1 MQLREEA
8 RINHRR
14 EQLELRKQRI
24 HGSNRSNGL
33 EDLQF
38 INQQVEEKR
47 KKKEQEQEIA
57 DLESK
62 FMLSSSRVK
71 SIGGG
76 TWL

>member
-1 MQLREEA
+1 MQLKEEA
-8 RINHRR
+8 RIKHRR

-47 KKKEQEQEIA
+47 KKKEYELEIA

-62 FMLSSSRVK
+62 FHALLFESSRLD
-71 SIGGG
+71 
-76 TWL
+76 W